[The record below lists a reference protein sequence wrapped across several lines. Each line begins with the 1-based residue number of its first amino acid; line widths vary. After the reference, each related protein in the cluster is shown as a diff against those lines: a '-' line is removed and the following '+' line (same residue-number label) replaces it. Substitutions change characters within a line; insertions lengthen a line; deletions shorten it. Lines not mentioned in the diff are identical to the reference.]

1 MSYNQGYHEINLNIG
16 CPSKSAKAG
25 MFGVFLMEHR
35 TLVTKIVKEINNSI
49 PTPISIKTRIG
60 INNKDDYNFLSE
72 FINEISTN
80 TLCKTFIIHA
90 RKAFT
95 NIYSPKKN
103 RSLPT
108 LKYNVVYRIKQEFP
122 HLNIVINGGI
132 TTIKESLSHLKKVDG
147 VMLGQEAYKN
157 PNLLRKV
164 DKEIF
169 NYSQKSKL
177 NNVQLLYSMF
187 PYIEKQITFG
197 IPIYKITRH
206 MLGLFKGEKGYK
218 KWKKYVVQ
226 ESYKKNASINILEEA
241 MKFIHI

>member
-1 MSYNQGYHEINLNIG
+1 
-16 CPSKSAKAG
+16 
-25 MFGVFLMEHR
+25 MFGVFLMKNS
-35 TLVTKIVKEINNSI
+35 TLVTQIVKAINDSI

-60 INNKDDYNFLSE
+60 INNKDSYNFLSE
-72 FINEISTN
+72 FIHEISTN

-90 RKAFT
+90 RNAFT

-103 RSLPT
+103 RSLPA
-108 LKYNVVYRIKQEFP
+108 LKYNIVYKIKQEFP

-132 TTIKESLSHLKKVDG
+132 TTIKESLFHLKKVDG

-157 PNLLRKV
+157 PNLLKKV

-169 NYSQKSKL
+169 NYSKKKTS
-177 NNVQLLYSMF
+177 NIQLLYSMF
-187 PYIEKQITFG
+187 PYIEKKINCG

-206 MLGLFKGEKGYK
+206 ILGLFKGEKGYK
-218 KWKKYVVQ
+218 QWKKYLIQ
-226 ESYKKNASINILEEA
+226 ESYKKNASINMLEKA